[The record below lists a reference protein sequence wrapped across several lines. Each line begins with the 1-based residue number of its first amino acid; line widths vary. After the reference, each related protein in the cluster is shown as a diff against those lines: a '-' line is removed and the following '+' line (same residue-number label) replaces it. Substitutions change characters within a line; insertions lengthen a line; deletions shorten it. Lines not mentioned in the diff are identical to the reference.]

1 MKSVFSIPK
10 SILFEKINKNESFI
24 FTMLVVTI
32 IVSSFFI
39 YGQVYNFGFL
49 NLDDLIYTS
58 NADFY
63 DGLSLEEIVSSWNSF
78 RNPYYMPFTHLS
90 FLFDIFLYGDN
101 AGGFHITN
109 MFLHI
114 LNSLLVFY
122 LLYIMTAEKW
132 KSFFVAILFTVHP
145 QHVEAV
151 AWISERK
158 ELLAAFFGLLALS
171 FYIKY
176 VNKDRNLSN
185 KGCSN
190 KNRCYLL
197 AILFFI
203 LSLMSKPM

>member
-1 MKSVFSIPK
+1 MKSDFSIPK
-10 SILFEKINKNESFI
+10 IILFEKINKNEFFI

-114 LNSLLVFY
+114 LNSLF
-122 LLYIMTAEKW
+122 
-132 KSFFVAILFTVHP
+132 SLFG
-145 QHVEAV
+145 
-151 AWISERK
+151 W
-158 ELLAAFFGLLALS
+158 
-171 FYIKY
+171 
-176 VNKDRNLSN
+176 
-185 KGCSN
+185 
-190 KNRCYLL
+190 
-197 AILFFI
+197 
-203 LSLMSKPM
+203 

>member
-1 MKSVFSIPK
+1 MKSVFSISK
-10 SILFEKINKNESFI
+10 NILFEKINKNESFI

-39 YGQVYNFGFL
+39 YGQVYNFGFM
-49 NLDDLIYTS
+49 NLDDRVYV
-58 NADFY
+58 ADANFH

-176 VNKDRNLSN
+176 VIK
-185 KGCSN
+185 
-190 KNRCYLL
+190 
-197 AILFFI
+197 
-203 LSLMSKPM
+203 